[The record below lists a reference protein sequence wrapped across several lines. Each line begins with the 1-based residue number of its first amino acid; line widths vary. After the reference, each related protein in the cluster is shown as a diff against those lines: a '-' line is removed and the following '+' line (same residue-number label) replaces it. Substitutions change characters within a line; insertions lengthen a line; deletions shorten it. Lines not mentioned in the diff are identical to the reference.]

1 MIFEPNWPY
10 RLSNSNQSIFLWNNM
25 TSSATCQRWLD
36 ISGTGPGGQDQ
47 EVKPS
52 SSQQVR
58 TRRSGPAATRWSWP
72 AVQDQQQPLG
82 PDRLVLRFSLLL
94 FGLKEKK
101 TFPPLEWQG
110 HSPNSPRLRIPG
122 CCSNDRTKRELWHDA
137 ERLNVLRMCR
147 KARPHRTMV
156 NAPSWRRSP
165 HNDRKEET
173 ITVSTVF
180 YL

>member
-1 MIFEPNWPY
+1 MSIILLKKKSTKWS
-10 RLSNSNQSIFLWNNM
+10 LNQ
-25 TSSATCQRWLD
+25 
-36 ISGTGPGGQDQ
+36 TGPTDCPTATSLFFYEIIWHHRQLVNVDSTSVGQDQ
-47 EVKPS
+47 EV
-52 SSQQVR
+52 R
-58 TRRSGPAATRWSWP
+58 TRRSSPAAASRSGPAVP
-72 AVQDQQQPLG
+72 DQQQPLG
-82 PDRLVLRFSLLL
+82 PVRLVLRFSLLL

-165 HNDRKEET
+165 HNDHKEET